1 MAITTGHTTIG
12 LTASLIDGTSNS
24 DFRLSIHN
32 ADNTAKVYLGGPG
45 VTINNGL
52 GLEKLTTMQFD
63 MYASQELYAV
73 SNKTGHIIQ
82 WMKQV

>member
-1 MAITTGHTTIG
+1 LAITTGHASVG
-12 LTASLIDGTSNS
+12 LTATIVDGTSNS
-24 DFRLSIHN
+24 DFRLTIHN
-32 ADNTAKVYLGGPG
+32 ADNTAKVYVGGPS

-52 GLEKLTTMQFD
+52 GIEKLTTMQFD

-73 SNKTGHIIQ
+73 SDKIGHIIH

>member
-1 MAITTGHTTIG
+1 VGITTGHATIG
-12 LTASLIDGTSNS
+12 TTASIVDGTSNS
-24 DFRLSIHN
+24 DFRLTIHN
-32 ADNTAKVYLGGPG
+32 ADNTTKVYVGGPD

-52 GLEKLTTMQFD
+52 GIEKLTTLQFE

-73 SNKTGHIIQ
+73 SNKAGHIIH

>member
-12 LTASLIDGTSNS
+12 LTASLVDGTSNS

-32 ADNTAKVYLGGPG
+32 ADNTAKVFLGGPG

-73 SNKTGHIIQ
+73 SNKTGHIIH

>member
-1 MAITTGHTTIG
+1 M
-12 LTASLIDGTSNS
+12 ASLVDGTSNS
-24 DFRLSIHN
+24 DFRLTSHN
-32 ADNTAKVYLGGPG
+32 ADNTATVYVGGPN

-52 GLEKLTTMQFD
+52 GIEKLTTMQFE

-73 SNKTGHIIQ
+73 SDKTGHIIH

>member
-1 MAITTGHTTIG
+1 LQITTGHTTIG

-24 DFRLSIHN
+24 DFRLTVHN
-32 ADNTAKVYLGGPG
+32 ADNTAKVYVGGPG

-52 GLEKLTTMQFD
+52 GIEKLTTMQFD

-73 SNKTGHIIQ
+73 SDKTGHIIH

>member
-1 MAITTGHTTIG
+1 LAITTGHTSVG
-12 LTASLIDGTSNS
+12 LTATIIDGTSNS
-24 DFRLSIHN
+24 DFRLTVHN
-32 ADNTAKVYLGGPG
+32 ADNTAKVYVGGPS

-52 GLEKLTTMQFD
+52 GIEKLTTLQFD

-73 SNKTGHIIQ
+73 SNKTGHIIH

>member
-1 MAITTGHTTIG
+1 MPITTGHTTIG
-12 LTASLIDGTSNS
+12 LTASLVDGTSNS

-52 GLEKLTTMQFD
+52 GLEKLTTMQFN

-73 SNKTGHIIQ
+73 SDKTGHIIH